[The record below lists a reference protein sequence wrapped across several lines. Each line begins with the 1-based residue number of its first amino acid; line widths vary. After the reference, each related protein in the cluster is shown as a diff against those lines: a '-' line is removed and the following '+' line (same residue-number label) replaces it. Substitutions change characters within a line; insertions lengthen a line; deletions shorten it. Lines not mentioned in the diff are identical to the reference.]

1 MILDVMYKWLLLPY
15 GSVEEPKLQ
24 SESIKIEKEKKHQYI
39 QNLKVKVPGST

>member
-15 GSVEEPKLQ
+15 GSVE
-24 SESIKIEKEKKHQYI
+24 KKHQYI